1 MLFQR
6 RYKGALQ
13 MPEFTVVKVL
23 AAIFTPD
30 FNISNSLKIAN
41 TAFNLMGDRLDG
53 EPTIL
58 PIPQDAPA
66 DIPRVTLQSSDNLLS
81 LSVAPSR
88 TNLVFSIPLELVV
101 DIIDYSSYYSNMSK
115 FLVEFSAELDL
126 NIQRLGYV
134 TDRLIIADNALSLI
148 LDRFCNK
155 DQIIKGRPFYNPKRF
170 EIHSLKKYDWEGF
183 QLNSWVRLKF
193 LPIKSKD
200 EKIKPALLVQNDLNT
215 LSYEEDPGASFNAE
229 DIKKYFDNIPS
240 HLKKVLNLYFE

>member
-1 MLFQR
+1 
-6 RYKGALQ
+6 

-88 TNLVFSIPLELVV
+88 TNLVFSIPLESVV

-115 FLVEFSAELDL
+115 FLV
-126 NIQRLGYV
+126 
-134 TDRLIIADNALSLI
+134 
-148 LDRFCNK
+148 
-155 DQIIKGRPFYNPKRF
+155 
-170 EIHSLKKYDWEGF
+170 
-183 QLNSWVRLKF
+183 
-193 LPIKSKD
+193 
-200 EKIKPALLVQNDLNT
+200 
-215 LSYEEDPGASFNAE
+215 
-229 DIKKYFDNIPS
+229 
-240 HLKKVLNLYFE
+240 